1 MAPMSSP
8 VTREAYGAAKDRL
21 ESLAAAADRG
31 RLRELADEILSVA
44 RLIGREPR
52 LRRALVDISRP
63 AETRVELL
71 RTLLAGK
78 VSDDAVALLSD
89 LVGGRWSVPSELLDA
104 TERLGV
110 DALLAGAE
118 RAGELADVEDELFRF
133 GQIVAGDERLAATL
147 GDSTVAG
154 ERRAELARMLL
165 EGKAK
170 PTTVRLAEL
179 ALTGFGGR
187 GFDSALTR
195 LVELAAAR
203 RDATVAY
210 VVSAVVPTDAEERQL
225 ADRLSQMYGR
235 QISLKV
241 EVKPEII
248 GGISVRVGSDL
259 YDGTVLRR
267 LSEAR
272 AALTK

>member
-21 ESLAAAADRG
+21 ESLAAADPG

-78 VSDDAVALLSD
+78 VSDDTVALLSD

-133 GQIVAGDERLAATL
+133 GQIVAGDGRLAATL

-170 PTTVRLAEL
+170 PTTVRLVEL

>member
-1 MAPMSSP
+1 MSSP
-8 VTREAYGAAKDRL
+8 VAREAYAAAKERL
-21 ESLAAAADRG
+21 EAIVADADPA
-31 RLRELADEILSVA
+31 RLRDIADELLSVA

-63 AETRVELL
+63 AQSRVELL
-71 RTLLAGK
+71 RNLMAGK
-78 VSDDAVALLSD
+78 VGDDSLGLLSN
-89 LVGGRWSVPSELLDA
+89 LVGGRWSRPSELLDA

-118 RAGELADVEDELFRF
+118 RADDLIDVEDELFRF
-133 GQIVAGDERLAATL
+133 GQIVAGDRRLAAVFNN
-147 GDSTVAG
+147 STVDS
-154 ERRAELARMLL
+154 ERRVELARSLL

-170 PTTVRLAEL
+170 PATVRLVQL

-187 GFDSALTR
+187 AFDTSLTR

-203 RDATVAY
+203 RETTVAY
-210 VVSAVVPTDAEERQL
+210 VVAAVAPTEAEERQL
-225 ADRLSQMYGR
+225 ADRLAQMYGR
-235 QISLKV
+235 PVSLKV

-259 YDGTVLRR
+259 YDGTVQRR

>member
-1 MAPMSSP
+1 MSGP

-21 ESLAAAADRG
+21 ESLAADADPG
-31 RLRELADEILSVA
+31 RLRELAGEILSVG

-52 LRRALVDISRP
+52 LRRALVDISRSGE
-63 AETRVELL
+63 ARVELL

-78 VSDDAVALLSD
+78 VSDDTVALLSD
-89 LVGGRWSVPSELLDA
+89 LVGGRWSVPSELLGA

-133 GQIVAGDERLAATL
+133 GQIVAGDGRLAATL

-170 PTTVRLAEL
+170 PTTVRLVEL

-187 GFDSALTR
+187 GFDSALTK